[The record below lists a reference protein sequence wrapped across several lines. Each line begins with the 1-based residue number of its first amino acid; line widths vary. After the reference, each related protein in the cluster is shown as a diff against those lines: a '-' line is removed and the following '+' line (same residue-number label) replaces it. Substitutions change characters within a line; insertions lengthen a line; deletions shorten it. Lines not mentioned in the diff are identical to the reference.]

1 MKENALNWSQTID
14 GIYAEAR
21 LSGWSDELA
30 DLMQAYTLIE
40 PMFTGW
46 CRASG
51 RPFLCHLIGTASLML
66 QHGGTRDEVLAALA
80 HAVIES
86 GAYGRWGT
94 RPRGEV
100 RALVADVLPPGSLRH
115 VEAYSVFDWR
125 SFINAAE
132 HDLPGSL
139 QKVDQT
145 VLKLRIVNEID
156 DSLDWPFLTD
166 RRREEGMRESDLS
179 VMAARACGWTTLANH
194 MVSVRDIM
202 SAVPR
207 AEGIARE
214 DYFVVPAGYELGIW
228 MRAKRKL
235 KSLLRPLGS

>member
-1 MKENALNWSQTID
+1 MRENVLNWSQTID

-21 LSGWSDELA
+21 QSGWSEELT

-66 QHGGTRDEVLAALA
+66 QHGGTRDEVLAALT

-94 RPRGEV
+94 RPRGDV
-100 RALVADVLPPGSLRH
+100 HALAAGALPPGSLH
-115 VEAYSVFDWR
+115 YVEAYSLFDWR
-125 SFINAAE
+125 AFVSTAMQ
-132 HDLPGSL
+132 DLHGAL
-139 QKVDQT
+139 EAVDPT

-156 DSLDWPFLTD
+156 DSLDWPFLTES
-166 RRREEGMRESDLS
+166 RREDGLRECDLCI
-179 VMAARACGWTTLANH
+179 AAAQACDWPSLADH
-194 MVSVRDIM
+194 FVEVRDLM
-202 SAVPR
+202 SAVPI
-207 AEGIARE
+207 AKGISRE
-214 DYFVVPAGYELGIW
+214 DYFVVPAGYELGIRT
-228 MRAKRKL
+228 RAKRKL
-235 KSLLRPLGS
+235 KRVLSRLKS

>member
-1 MKENALNWSQTID
+1 MKENALTWSQTVD

-21 LSGWSDELA
+21 QTGWSDELA

-51 RPFLCHLIGTASLML
+51 RPFLCHLVGTASLML
-66 QHGGTRDEVLAALA
+66 QHGGTRDEVLAALT

-94 RPRGEV
+94 KPREEV
-100 RALVADVLPPGSLRH
+100 QALIVNGLPPGSLRY
-115 VEAYSVFDWR
+115 VEAYSALDWR
-125 SFINAAE
+125 SFVAAAE
-132 HDLPGSL
+132 QDLPGSL

-156 DSLDWPFLTD
+156 DSLDWPFLTE
-166 RRREEGMRESDLS
+166 RRRDEGLRECNLAIK
-179 VMAARACGWTTLANH
+179 AARACGWTGLANH
-194 MVSVRDIM
+194 VVLVRDFM

-207 AEGIARE
+207 ARGIARE
-214 DYFVVPAGYELGIW
+214 DYFVAPAGYELGLW

-235 KSLLRPLGS
+235 KRVLRRLTS